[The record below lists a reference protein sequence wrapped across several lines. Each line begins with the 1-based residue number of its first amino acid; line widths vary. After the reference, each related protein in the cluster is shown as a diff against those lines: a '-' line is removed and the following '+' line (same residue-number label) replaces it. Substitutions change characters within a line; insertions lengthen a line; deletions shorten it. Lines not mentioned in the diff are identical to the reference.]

1 MIFTTFSKIRMT
13 LFPKGRTLITIH
25 TLFLCLIFTL
35 FTTSCGVY
43 SFTGVNIPPEIKT
56 VSIANF
62 FNDSGNGP
70 ANLGQR
76 FTEDLKD
83 YFQQNTNLTL
93 KNTEGDIR
101 FEGNV
106 VRYVTAPIAPAAA
119 TAGNQLPT
127 SNLTRLTIGVK
138 VNYINTKDEK
148 TNFNQE
154 FSFYADFPRE
164 QPLSAVENQLIED
177 IHEQIVLDIFN
188 KALSNW

>member
-1 MIFTTFSKIRMT
+1 MISAEKKKTLAIFKTLILCLFFTFS
-13 LFPKGRTLITIH
+13 
-25 TLFLCLIFTL
+25 
-35 FTTSCGVY
+35 TTSCGVY
-43 SFTGVNIPPEIKT
+43 SFSGVNISPDIKT

-101 FEGNV
+101 FDGNV
-106 VRYVTAPIAPAAA
+106 VRYVTTPIAP
-119 TAGNQLPT
+119 TASSSGNQLPT

-138 VNYINTKDEK
+138 VNYVNTKDEK
-148 TNFNQE
+148 ANFSQE

-164 QPLSAVENQLIED
+164 QPLSSVENTLID
-177 IHEQIVLDIFN
+177 QIHEQIVLDIFN